1 MSPTLFRFVAR
12 LYLSLFGLALVGVVL
27 VYLVADFGDRLNV
40 FLNHTVADVAELY
53 WHKGLMTVH
62 QLSPAAML
70 LAAGATVSL
79 LRKRAEWTAM
89 QALGASRWAIVAPV
103 LMSAGV
109 VAVGLV
115 AFDEWVVT
123 RSGERVDGLMVNR
136 FGRWGDYGFF
146 YFPKQWFR
154 VGTDIVHVR
163 GESEPGGR
171 LRDVT
176 VYRLRDGFQV
186 DARIDADALESAGG
200 AAWTLTGAVERRFLP
215 DGSSSLSP
223 AGDRVI
229 TLVGSDAD
237 TFRVR
242 QGRPEQ
248 MPLADLR
255 AQQVIRA
262 KVGLPVERFWLAM
275 HNRFAYPL
283 TGVAAA
289 LLAMSLALRPA
300 RRGHL
305 TLALIE
311 GLLVSLV
318 LFGFMLMGKALV
330 LGEHVSPGVAAW
342 APVVGLVVVGAW
354 LWAASEGRLRLPV
367 RAGPRAG

>member
-1 MSPTLFRFVAR
+1 MSATLFRLIAR
-12 LYLSLFGLALVGVVL
+12 LYLGLFALALLGVVL

-53 WHKGLMTVH
+53 WYKSLMTLH

-70 LAAGATVSL
+70 LAAGATASV
-79 LRKRAEWTAM
+79 LRQRAEWTAM
-89 QALGASRWAIVAPV
+89 QALGASRWTVVAPV
-103 LMSAGV
+103 LVSAGV
-109 VAVGLV
+109 VAAGLM
-115 AFDEWVVT
+115 AFDEAVVT
-123 RSGERVDGLMVNR
+123 KAGERVDGLMVNR

-154 VGTDIVHVR
+154 VGSDIVHVR
-163 GESEPGGR
+163 GESEPSGR

-176 VYRLRDGFQV
+176 VYRLRPGFQLS
-186 DARIDADALESAGG
+186 ARVDADALESRGG
-200 AAWTLTGAVERRFLP
+200 DLWALFDAVERRFAE
-215 DGSSSLSP
+215 DGTSTLERSAELLMSL
-223 AGDRVI
+223 A
-229 TLVGSDAD
+229 GSDPQ
-237 TFRVR
+237 TFRIR

-255 AQQVIRA
+255 TQQVIRA
-262 KVGLPVERFWLAM
+262 KVGLPVERFLLAM

-289 LLAMSLALRPA
+289 LLALSLALRPA

-311 GLLVSLV
+311 GLLVSLA
-318 LFGFMLMGKALV
+318 LFAFMLMGKALV
-330 LGEHVSPGVAAW
+330 LGEHVSPGFAAW
-342 APVVGLVVVGAW
+342 APVVGLVVLGGG
-354 LWAASEGRLRLPV
+354 LWAVSEGQLR
-367 RAGPRAG
+367 PRARR

>member
-1 MSPTLFRFVAR
+1 VSGTLFRLIAK
-12 LYLSLFGLALVGVVL
+12 LYLGLFGLALVGVTL

-40 FLNHTVADVAELY
+40 FLNHPVAHVAELY
-53 WHKGLMTVH
+53 WYKSLMTLH

-70 LAAGATVSL
+70 LAAGATVSV

-89 QALGASRWAIVAPV
+89 QALGASRWTVVTPV
-103 LMSAGV
+103 LVSASV
-109 VAVGLV
+109 VALSLML
-115 AFDEWVVT
+115 FDELVVT
-123 RSGERVDGLMVNR
+123 KAGERVDGLMVNR

-154 VGTDIVHVR
+154 VGDAIVHVR
-163 GESEPGGR
+163 GVTEDSGR
-171 LRDVT
+171 LREVT
-176 VYRLRDGFQV
+176 VYKLRSNFTLDS
-186 DARIDADALESAGG
+186 RIDADALESRGG
-200 AAWTLTGAVERRFLP
+200 STWALFDAVERKFEG
-215 DGSSSLSP
+215 DGSSTLVRAAELS
-223 AGDRVI
+223 I
-229 TLVGSDAD
+229 TLIGSDPR
-237 TFRVR
+237 TFSIR

-283 TGVAAA
+283 LGVAAA
-289 LLAMSLALRPA
+289 LLAMSLALRPN

-311 GLLVSLV
+311 GLLVSLA
-318 LFGFMLMGKALV
+318 LFAFMLMGKALV
-330 LGEHVSPGVAAW
+330 LGEHISPGVAAW
-342 APVVGLVVVGAW
+342 APIAGLLMLGFGMW
-354 LWAASEGRLRLPV
+354 GWAEGQLRPSA
-367 RAGPRAG
+367 RR

>member
-1 MSPTLFRFVAR
+1 MSPTLFRLVTR
-12 LYLSLFGLALVGVVL
+12 LYLSLFALCLLGVAL

-40 FLNHTVADVAELY
+40 FLNHPVSAVAEFY
-53 WHKGLMTVH
+53 WYKGLTTVH

-70 LAAGATVSL
+70 LAAGTTVSV
-79 LRKRAEWTAM
+79 LRRRAEWTAI
-89 QALGASRWAIVAPV
+89 QALGGSRWTIVAPI
-103 LMSAGV
+103 LGSALFISG
-109 VAVGLV
+109 GLV
-115 AFDEWVVT
+115 IFDELVVT
-123 RSGERVDGLMVNR
+123 KAGERVDSLMVSR
-136 FGRWGDYGFF
+136 FGRWGDYSFF

-154 VGTDIVHVR
+154 VGTNIVHAR
-163 GESEPGGR
+163 GATDAAGR
-171 LRDVT
+171 LLDVT
-176 VYRLRDGFQV
+176 VYRVRDGFELES
-186 DARIDADALESAGG
+186 RIDASAMESRGG
-200 AAWTLTGAVERRFLP
+200 AQWALFDAAERRFFA
-215 DGSSSLSP
+215 DGASSVSKSP
-223 AGDRVI
+223 ALSI
-229 TLVGSDAD
+229 EMPGSDPQ
-237 TFRVR
+237 TFRIR

-255 AQQVIRA
+255 MQQAIRS

-311 GLLVSLV
+311 GLLVSLA
-318 LFGFMLMGKALV
+318 LFAFMLAGKALV

-342 APVVGLVVVGAW
+342 SPIAGLVVLGFA
-354 LWAASEGRLRLPV
+354 LWARAEGWLRQ
-367 RAGPRAG
+367 RALRRA

>member
-1 MSPTLFRFVAR
+1 VSPTLFRFVAR
-12 LYLSLFGLALVGVVL
+12 LYLSLFVVALPGVVL
-27 VYLVADFGDRLNV
+27 VFLVADFGDRLSV
-40 FLNHTVADVAELY
+40 FLNHRVLDVAELY
-53 WHKGLMTVH
+53 WHKSLMTLH

-70 LAAGATVSL
+70 LAAGATVSV

-89 QALGASRWAIVAPV
+89 QALGASRWTVVAPV
-103 LMSAGV
+103 LVCASIM
-109 VAVGLV
+109 AVGLM
-115 AFDEWVVT
+115 AFDELVVT
-123 RSGERVDGLMVNR
+123 RSGERVDGLMANR

-154 VGTDIVHVR
+154 VGSDIVHVR
-163 GESEPGGR
+163 GESEAEGR

-176 VYRLRDGFQV
+176 VYRLREGFQLA
-186 DARIDADALESAGG
+186 ARIDADAIEPRGG
-200 AAWTLTGAVERRFLP
+200 ERWALFEAVERRFEA
-215 DGSSSLSP
+215 DGTS
-223 AGDRVI
+223 
-229 TLVGSDAD
+229 TLQRFPETELTLGGSDPQ
-237 TFRVR
+237 TFRIR

-262 KVGLPVERFWLAM
+262 KVGLPVERFLLAM

-289 LLAMSLALRPA
+289 LLAMSLALRPS

-311 GLLVSLV
+311 GLLVSLA
-318 LFGFMLMGKALV
+318 LFAFMLMGKALV
-330 LGEHVSPGVAAW
+330 LGEHVSAGFAAW
-342 APVVGLVVVGAW
+342 APVVGLVLMGSG
-354 LWAASEGRLRLPV
+354 LWAYSEGQLM
-367 RAGPRAG
+367 PRARR